1 MRVFLVS
8 TSSGEKVQCLEF
20 EACER
25 KDLPGKDQR
34 NGPSNHPQIVP
45 QIARVSATKERSWR
59 LEVGTTSSRS
69 PSELPSLRET
79 RMVDPLEVDD
89 DNYSDKNEY
98 NLRGESLIAKR
109 GIKKLR

>member
-1 MRVFLVS
+1 MNAS
-8 TSSGEKVQCLEF
+8 YQE
-20 EACER
+20 
-25 KDLPGKDQR
+25 LPGKDQR

-98 NLRGESLIAKR
+98 LEKG
-109 GIKKLR
+109 